1 MGAFIEELQA
11 LRRELAARPPPA
23 AAPPAVPAAPAPPQ
37 PAPTR
42 PARRDAPRGGAAGNA
57 DTSGAPP
64 PSAAGRP
71 PHAADAAELDGL
83 RASAARA
90 REGLSA
96 LLAQLDDGGVAP
108 ALPHI
113 AVTEAGPLSLGV
125 CAHHPHHP
133 AVWLLL
139 FGEGGALCP
148 HKRLSRSET

>member
-1 MGAFIEELQA
+1 MGAFIEDLQT

-23 AAPPAVPAAPAPPQ
+23 AAPPAAPAAPAPPQ

-57 DTSGAPP
+57 DTCGAPP
-64 PSAAGRP
+64 TSWAGRP
-71 PHAADAAELDGL
+71 PHAAELDGL

-96 LLAQLDDGGVAP
+96 LLAQLDDDGVAP

-125 CAHHPHHP
+125 CAHHPLP
-133 AVWLLL
+133 PTVRLLL
-139 FGEGGALCP
+139 FGGVGALCP

>member
-1 MGAFIEELQA
+1 MWRTARQA
-11 LRRELAARPPPA
+11 PSRP
-23 AAPPAVPAAPAPPQ
+23 
-37 PAPTR
+37 R
-42 PARRDAPRGGAAGNA
+42 
-57 DTSGAPP
+57 
-64 PSAAGRP
+64 
-71 PHAADAAELDGL
+71 PHASWAASA

-139 FGEGGALCP
+139 FGEGGGSLSAQTPFSERNLKDVTALGG
-148 HKRLSRSET
+148 